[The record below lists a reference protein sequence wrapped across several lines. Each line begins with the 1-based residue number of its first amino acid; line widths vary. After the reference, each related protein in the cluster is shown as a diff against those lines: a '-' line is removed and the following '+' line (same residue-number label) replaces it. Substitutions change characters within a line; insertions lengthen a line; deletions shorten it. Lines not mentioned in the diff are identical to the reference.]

1 MEAIS
6 WTDHFLGPGVAGKR
20 VGAYQMATSSYLKTS
35 KEVSV
40 WDEQME
46 PVYTDQMVFVKLI
59 HHDSI
64 TIHHE

>member
-1 MEAIS
+1 MA
-6 WTDHFLGPGVAGKR
+6 WADHFLGPGVAGKR

-46 PVYTDQMVFVKLI
+46 PVYTDQMVLVKLI
-59 HHDSI
+59 PSRV
-64 TIHHE
+64 IHQED